1 MMGQNGIKSV
11 IVGASLLAFVGC
23 GPNQRI
29 IQSGNE
35 NPPANL
41 FSGKVEPAV
50 SSFER
55 DIEAM
60 RTAEFYF
67 ILVFRRK
74 DRAAFDAEDKQFLAA
89 NIPTEVNR
97 RQISDDGKALIVGT
111 NFLIPD
117 NMLNVLIDRFDL
129 EDLSPKTTER
139 STSVNRATNQ
149 RISNSV
155 NGK

>member
-1 MMGQNGIKSV
+1 MTGRKCIKSL
-11 IVGASLLAFVGC
+11 IAGASLLAFVGC

-41 FSGKVEPAV
+41 FRRKVEPAV
-50 SSFER
+50 SSFEN
-55 DIEAM
+55 DLEAM
-60 RTAEFYF
+60 RTADFYF

-74 DRAAFDAEDKQFLAA
+74 DRAMFDADDKQFLAA

-97 RQISDDGKALIVGT
+97 RQLSDEGKALIVGT

-117 NMLNVLIDRFDL
+117 NMLSILIERFDL
-129 EDLSPKTTER
+129 EDLSPKKRDRPEN
-139 STSVNRATNQ
+139 VNAGRNQ
-149 RISNSV
+149 QVSNAA

>member
-1 MMGQNGIKSV
+1 MTGRTYIICL
-11 IVGASLLAFVGC
+11 IVAVSLLALIGC

-74 DRAAFDAEDKQFLAA
+74 DRAIFDADDKQFLAA

-97 RQISDDGKALIVGT
+97 RQLSDEGKALIVGT

-117 NMLNVLIDRFDL
+117 NMLNGLIERFDL
-129 EDLSPKTTER
+129 EDLSPKKDDRPTN
-139 STSVNRATNQ
+139 VNTAANA
-149 RISNSV
+149 I